1 MQWRDNEQKHLLSVA
16 ISDRVVIVGYQLT
29 GYVTVRLSGSNEID
43 AQYLSFL
50 DDCNEE
56 AERSPPAGAL
66 SEDAKVWARLDGQW
80 YRGKVE
86 MANSQRIMVQF
97 VDLAMTE
104 EVAKDDLRQLKSK
117 DLFFRPTCTR
127 SYRLKSL
134 RQMDIFSS
142 PAVRNRMQQAMK
154 RKELFTVTDN
164 LNNYIDLQ
172 LDGQPKSFNYSLV
185 NLYERQTGVQDEME
199 SLPPTE
205 IRTTTS
211 NDQQVTIPLFT
222 LDKISYPAYEAEMSK
237 PQLYIFDTHFDGLTW
252 IIHAFHMKYGAQ
264 LKLLLQQLKKVGKEV
279 FQNQKAP
286 SGFDA
291 LDVGQLF
298 LLKNEGVDDFDRC
311 VYESGQTFLSI
322 DVGKRYEG
330 VALDKVRYLPRELIS
345 QSYLLNLL
353 LDDDSVEDM
362 DAMYKKLQGLKN
374 CPEQSIDHLVHMGDN
389 TFKCVWKNV

>member
-1 MQWRDNEQKHLLSVA
+1 MQWRDNEQKHQLSVS
-16 ISDRVVIVGYQLT
+16 ISDKVVIVGYQLT
-29 GYVTVRLSGSNEID
+29 GYVTVRLSGSDDID
-43 AQYLSFL
+43 SQYLRFL

-56 AERSPPAGAL
+56 AERSPVVGAL
-66 SEDAKVWARLDGQW
+66 TEDSKVWARLDGQW
-80 YRGKVE
+80 YRAKVE
-86 MANSQRIMVQF
+86 SANSQRITVQF

-164 LNNYIDLQ
+164 TNNYIDLQ

-185 NLYERQTGVQDEME
+185 NLYERQTGIQEE
-199 SLPPTE
+199 TEAAPPTE

-222 LDKISYPAYEAEMSK
+222 MDKISYPAYEAEMNK
-237 PQLYIFDTHFDGLTW
+237 PPLYIFDTHYDGLTW
-252 IIHAFHMKYGAQ
+252 IIHAFHMKYGTQ

-286 SGFDA
+286 ASFDTM
-291 LDVGQLF
+291 DVGQLF
-298 LLKNEGVDDFDRC
+298 LLKNNGVDDFDRC
-311 VYESGQTFLSI
+311 VYESGQCFQSI
-322 DVGKRYEG
+322 DVGKKYES
-330 VALDKVRYLPRELIS
+330 VALDKVRYLPRELIA

-362 DAMYKKLQGLKN
+362 VAMEEKLQGLKN
-374 CPEQSIDHLVHMGDN
+374 CLEQSIDQLVHMGDN
-389 TFKCVWKNV
+389 SFKCVWKKV